1 MALYTIIPERSRV
14 WIDARSSVH
23 PIHSTTDGLEGFV
36 DLDTDGDAVVDPHPT
51 AQLSFPL
58 NRLSSGNR
66 LEDRELP
73 KRIDARRYPTISGV
87 LTGAV
92 SVADDDRFLV
102 KGDLTFRGVTRSV
115 EDYMTLT
122 VVDDH
127 TIRLEGESTFDVRDF
142 GMEPPR
148 ILMLRVEPDV
158 KVRVEIFA
166 ERGASRSPIGGRHQ

>member
-36 DLDTDGDAVVDPHPT
+36 DLDADGDAVGPHPT
-51 AQLSFPL
+51 AELSFPVS
-58 NRLSSGNR
+58 RLSSGNR
-66 LEDRELP
+66 LEDRELQ

-87 LTGAV
+87 LTGV
-92 SVADDDRFLV
+92 VPGADDGRFLV
-102 KGDLTFRGVTRSV
+102 RGDLTFRAVTRSV

-127 TIRLEGESTFDVRDF
+127 TIRLEGESTFDVRNF

-166 ERGASRSPIGGRHQ
+166 ERAVSQSPIGGGHQ